1 MATVTNLMKS
11 LRPAVYFP
19 ALKKG
24 FSALS
29 VRNYRLYWIGQLISI
44 SGTWMQ
50 TTAQAWVVY
59 SLTHSPMALG
69 TVTTLQFLPIML
81 LSLFGGVIAD
91 RVPKRKVVLVTQ
103 TAALIQATLFG
114 LLVATGLI
122 QVWHIYILAMA
133 QGIINAIDNPVRQA
147 FAAELV
153 SREERANAIALNS
166 MLFNAARIVGPA
178 LAGILIAKTGAATA
192 LFLNAASFLAIIIA
206 ILMMNPDAFFS
217 RTAVQQRASPLGE
230 IAEGLRYS
238 WQTPAVLIVMII
250 VGFIGTFGY
259 NFSVVLPL
267 LAGFVLH
274 TDAVGFGALSA
285 ALGIGSCGGALA
297 AAYFQRV
304 SLRRLILSSTGF
316 SLFLGAVALSTHFW
330 LSELLLVILGF
341 FGVMFST
348 NAATL
353 IQTTVPDHLR
363 GRVTSLYFLLFAGST
378 PIGAFLIG
386 TLSSKLNVTDAL
398 LVCATLCLFGVIYS
412 FVYERFSSTHRSAPA
427 L

>member
-1 MATVTNLMKS
+1 MADLPKS
-11 LRPAVYFP
+11 PTAVVPFR
-19 ALKKG
+19 ALKEG
-24 FSALS
+24 FRSLG

-59 SLTHSPMALG
+59 SLTNSPMALG

-81 LSLFGGVIAD
+81 LSLFGGVLAD
-91 RVPKRKVVLVTQ
+91 RVPKRQVVLITQ
-103 TAALIQATLFG
+103 IASLIQASLFG
-114 LLVATGLI
+114 LMVAIGLI
-122 QVWHIYILAMA
+122 QVWHIYILALV

-153 SREERANAIALNS
+153 SREDRANAIALNS
-166 MLFNAARIVGPA
+166 MLFNGARVIGPA

-192 LFLNAASFLAIIIA
+192 LFLNAASFLAIIVAVI
-206 ILMMNPDAFFS
+206 MMDPASFF
-217 RTAVQQRASPLGE
+217 TAPFVQQRESPLQQL
-230 IAEGLRYS
+230 AEGLRYT
-238 WQTPAVLIVMII
+238 WQTPTVLIVMII

-267 LAGFVLH
+267 LGGFVLH

-285 ALGIGSCGGALA
+285 ALGIGSSLGALSA
-297 AAYFQRV
+297 AFFQRV
-304 SLRRLILSSTGF
+304 SLRWLMIGSAGF
-316 SLFLGAVALSTHFW
+316 SIFLGAVAVSTQMW
-330 LSELLLVILGF
+330 LSEILLVILGF

-353 IQTTVPDHLR
+353 IQTTVADRLR

-378 PIGAFLIG
+378 PIGAYLIG
-386 TLSSKLNVTDAL
+386 TLSSRLNVTDAL
-398 LVCATLCLFGVIYS
+398 LICAALCLFGVVFSIG
-412 FVYERFSSTHRSAPA
+412 YERFVIERHVH
-427 L
+427 

>member
-1 MATVTNLMKS
+1 MSDLPKS
-11 LRPAVYFP
+11 PTSVVPFR
-19 ALKKG
+19 ALKEG
-24 FSALS
+24 FRALG

-59 SLTHSPMALG
+59 SLTNSPMALG

-81 LSLFGGVIAD
+81 LSLFGGVLAD
-91 RVPKRKVVLVTQ
+91 RVPKRQVVLITQ
-103 TAALIQATLFG
+103 IASLIQAALFG
-114 LLVATGLI
+114 LLVAMGVI
-122 QVWHIYILAMA
+122 QVWHIYILALV

-153 SREERANAIALNS
+153 SREDRANAIALNS
-166 MLFNAARIVGPA
+166 MLFNGARVIGPA

-206 ILMMNPDAFFS
+206 VIIMDPALFFTVPLS
-217 RTAVQQRASPLGE
+217 QQRESPFQQL
-230 IAEGLRYS
+230 AEGLRYT
-238 WQTPAVLIVMII
+238 WQTPTVLIVMII

-267 LAGFVLH
+267 LGGFVLH

-285 ALGIGSCGGALA
+285 ALGIGSSLGALSA
-297 AAYFQRV
+297 AFFQRV
-304 SLRRLILSSTGF
+304 SLRWLMIGSAGF
-316 SLFLGAVALSTHFW
+316 SIFLGAVAVSTQMW

-353 IQTTVPDHLR
+353 IQTTVADRLR

-378 PIGAFLIG
+378 PIGAYLIG
-386 TLSSKLNVTDAL
+386 TLSSNLNVTDAL
-398 LVCATLCLFGVIYS
+398 LICAALCLVGVVFS
-412 FVYERFSSTHRSAPA
+412 LGYERFVIERHAH
-427 L
+427 